1 MDRPCNDW
9 QRTRD
14 SRRATHIYGSF
25 FVNLTAPKL
34 ALCGSAGPL
43 YSGEGSGTAGRSRA
57 SGSGPG
63 SRPTQGAAKHATI
76 LILVSRIGV
85 VVLALAALAAAVPRQ
100 EYRVRREAARKAL
113 GGAVLVLAG
122 RSAAEMEQHST
133 ASVQEP
139 NFYYLT
145 GWSEPGAILIL
156 TQQHAILF
164 LPGHNPDREKYTGKQ
179 PAANDDHIHAL
190 TGFDEVLP
198 VEQFEAQFAKAL
210 ETGSRVL
217 TAMREP
223 FASKVKSLAP
233 LREWADADTVL
244 VPLRARKS
252 AAEIEM
258 IARSTDVSVEAHR
271 AAWRRIAPGV
281 AEYQVAAPMTYAMLD
296 AGCEGNA
303 YDPIVA
309 SGPNST
315 TLHYSKNSRRMEAG
329 ELVLMD
335 VGAACGGY
343 ASDITRTVPVS
354 GTFSP
359 RQRELYETVLRAQK
373 AALAAVKPG
382 ATMVQLNKIVR
393 DSLGPLAKY
402 LNHRV
407 SHGVGLEVHDAPPA
421 TSAEPLEAGM
431 VITIEPGLY
440 IPEEKIGIRI
450 EDTVLVTAEG
460 ARVLSAALPKEPE
473 QIEKAMAR

>member
-1 MDRPCNDW
+1 
-9 QRTRD
+9 
-14 SRRATHIYGSF
+14 
-25 FVNLTAPKL
+25 
-34 ALCGSAGPL
+34 
-43 YSGEGSGTAGRSRA
+43 
-57 SGSGPG
+57 
-63 SRPTQGAAKHATI
+63 
-76 LILVSRIGV
+76 

-122 RSAAEMEQHST
+122 RSAAEQHST

-164 LPGHNPDREKYTGKQ
+164 LPGHNPEREKYTGRL
-179 PAANDDHIHAL
+179 PAATDDHIHAL

-198 VEQFEAQFAKAL
+198 VEQFESQFAKAL
-210 ETGSRVL
+210 ETGGRVL
-217 TAMREP
+217 TATREP

-233 LREWADADTVL
+233 LREFAEADGVL

-252 AAEIEM
+252 TAEIEM
-258 IARSTDVSVEAHR
+258 IARSTDVSVDAHR

-281 AEYQVAAPMTYAMLD
+281 SEYQVAATMTFAMLD

-354 GTFSP
+354 GTFTP
-359 RQRELYETVLRAQK
+359 RQRELYEIVLGAQK

-382 ATMVQLNKIVR
+382 ATMPQLNQIVR
-393 DSLGPLAKY
+393 AYLDAHGQLAKY
-402 LNHRV
+402 LNHRI
-407 SHGVGLEVHDAPPA
+407 SHGVGLEVHDDPPA
-421 TSAEPLEAGM
+421 TSTEPLEAGM
-431 VITIEPGLY
+431 VITVEPGVY
-440 IPEEKIGIRI
+440 IPEERIGIRI
-450 EDTVLVTAEG
+450 EDTLLVVAEG
-460 ARVLSAALPKEPE
+460 ARVLSAALPKEPGE
-473 QIEKAMAR
+473 IEKAMAR